1 MNSRRVVISGIG
13 MVSPAGIGLEPY
25 WKAVL
30 AADSKIEPRQALAP
44 DAEPL
49 NGYGRIPDFKP
60 EDFIQQRKQLKVMS
74 REIQLAVAAS
84 GLALHDAAF
93 KAEAQESWRCGIS
106 LGAGVLNTDLDE
118 ISAGIRASMD
128 ANGEFSLNR
137 FGREGMRA
145 LFPLWFLKY
154 LPNMPACHVAIAH
167 GFRGP
172 SNTLTTSAAAGA
184 QAIGEACRV
193 IRRGDADLMLAGG
206 TDSKINP
213 IAISRFRL
221 LGLLSK
227 RSEFSPKAYCPF
239 DARHD
244 GLFLGEGAGFLVLEE
259 HGHALSRG
267 AKIYGEILGYGDS
280 SDFNPDPRA
289 AQDDTGKRLAMT
301 RALAE
306 SHLDAD
312 DVDFILANGSGV
324 PHEDDQEARA
334 IHSLFERRFGE
345 LLVTGVKPITG
356 HGVYAA
362 GGIEI
367 AAGLLALRDGV
378 IPPLANFEHPAP
390 ACDLPIVKDKGMPR
404 VARSF
409 LFNSF
414 GFGGQ
419 NACLAVRR

>member
-1 MNSRRVVISGIG
+1 MNLRRIVITGIG
-13 MVSPAGIGLEPY
+13 VVTPAGIGVEPY
-25 WKAVL
+25 WTAVL
-30 AADSKIEPRQALAP
+30 SAESKIAP
-44 DAEPL
+44 LHLSAGSTRASID
-49 NGYGRIPDFKP
+49 GGRVPDFDP
-60 EDFIQQRKQLKVMS
+60 DQFIRQRKQLKMMS

-84 GLALHDAAF
+84 SLALQDSAF
-93 KAEAQESWRCGIS
+93 RVASGESFRCGIS

-118 ISAGIRASMD
+118 FAASIKASLD
-128 ANGEFSLNR
+128 ERGELSMSR
-137 FGREGMRA
+137 FGSEGLRA
-145 LFPLWFLKY
+145 FFPLWFLKY
-154 LPNMPACHVAIAH
+154 LPNMPACHVAMTH

-227 RSEFSPKAYCPF
+227 RSECPQTAYCPF
-239 DARHD
+239 DERHN
-244 GLFLGEGAGFLVLEE
+244 GLFLGEGSGFLVLEE
-259 HGHALSRG
+259 RAHAQKRG
-267 AKIYGEILGYGDS
+267 ARIYGEVRGYGDS
-280 SDFNPDPRA
+280 SDYNHDPRETE
-289 AQDDTGKRLAMT
+289 DFTGKRMAMT
-301 RALAE
+301 RALE
-306 SHLDAD
+306 EGSLDLSD
-312 DVDFILANGSGV
+312 IDFILANGSGI
-324 PHEDDQEARA
+324 PTEDDQEAMA
-334 IHSLFERRFGE
+334 IRSLFEHRFGE

-367 AAGLLALRDGV
+367 AAGLLALRDGL
-378 IPPLANFEHPAP
+378 IPPLANFQRPSP
-390 ACDLPIVKDKGMPR
+390 VCDLPIVKEEGRQTAPET
-404 VARSF
+404 F

-419 NACLAVRR
+419 NACLVVSR